1 MKKIPVAIKIH
12 CQLTIEKTSFE
23 NDFIIFETSPQISQN
38 SAKFYKKTD
47 CLDRVLK
54 ICHSGI
60 ANKPLRKPHNLEKL
74 NFSIT
79 I

>member
-1 MKKIPVAIKIH
+1 M
-12 CQLTIEKTSFE
+12 
-23 NDFIIFETSPQISQN
+23 SQN

-54 ICHSGI
+54 ICHSVI

-79 I
+79 NWPAETTKYFFL